1 MGGGFV
7 VAVMVGAGIAVQVA
21 ILGRAAGQLS
31 PLAVSLA
38 LMIPGLV
45 AATVWATAT
54 RSWADVAVVPG
65 KWWWLLL
72 GVGGWLV
79 VAALGFAADRIG
91 VTTTLSL
98 SIATQLAVGLVID
111 LRTGDASIDP
121 RLLAGLALLGAGS
134 WLMVSAS

>member
-1 MGGGFV
+1 V
-7 VAVMVGAGIAVQVA
+7 S
-21 ILGRAAGQLS
+21 GR
-31 PLAVSLA
+31 
-38 LMIPGLV
+38 
-45 AATVWATAT
+45 
-54 RSWADVAVVPG
+54 
-65 KWWWLLL
+65 WWWLLL

-111 LRTGDASIDP
+111 VRTGDASIDP

>member
-1 MGGGFV
+1 MSSGFV

-38 LMIPGLV
+38 LMVPGLL
-45 AATVWATAT
+45 AATIWATAT
-54 RSWADVAVVPG
+54 RSWSDVAVVPG
-65 KWWWLLL
+65 KWWWLIL

-98 SIATQLAVGLVID
+98 TIATQLAVGLVID
-111 LRTGDASIDP
+111 LRTGNASIDP
-121 RLLAGLALLGAGS
+121 RLIAGLALLGAGS
-134 WLMVSAS
+134 WLVVSAS

>member
-1 MGGGFV
+1 MSSGFV

-38 LMIPGLV
+38 LMIPGLL
-45 AATVWATAT
+45 AASIWSTAT
-54 RSWADVAVVPG
+54 RSWGDVAGVSG
-65 KWWWLLL
+65 KWWWVLL

-98 SIATQLAVGLVID
+98 TIATQLAVGLAID
-111 LRTGDASIDP
+111 LRTGNVSIDP

-134 WLMVSAS
+134 WLVVSAS